1 MTETTAPPVSPAPF
15 AVDRPGKE
23 HRGYTPTFALA
34 SFGLFF
40 AILTP
45 ILGGL
50 SVKIQG
56 LVGLEQAPVQ
66 LGIVTGIGSLFA
78 LVSQPIA
85 GRLSDATMSR
95 FGMRRPWIIA
105 GVVGTFLSFLVVG
118 ISPNIWVLLIGWCGA
133 QLFSNFAQAAEAATL
148 ADQVPEHRRGFVSGL
163 AGAAT
168 PLAILAG
175 AISLQALPNDLL
187 RAVVPATVGL
197 VFGLLFA
204 FVLKDKVR
212 TERRQERMSVL
223 GLLKTFWFNPKKHPD
238 LGWAWLTKAMIMFGY
253 GSVASYLTLFLAT
266 EYGMSIPEQLSFNL
280 TATLVSVAFLVVV
293 SIVGGKLSDKLA
305 RRRIFVSL
313 GGILLA
319 VGVIL
324 LGFSHAF
331 GNDTGL
337 MVILVAE
344 AFIGTGAGLF
354 FAVDQAMCIDVL
366 PDVENTAKDLGV
378 LNIANTLPAMVAPL
392 LAGVIIIPIGQSL
405 FGAGYTLWFVVA
417 GLVAGV
423 GGALVFRIRGVR

>member
-1 MTETTAPPVSPAPF
+1 MSQTTAAPAPF

-23 HRGYTPTFALA
+23 PRGYTPTFALA
-34 SFGLFF
+34 AFGLYF

-50 SVKIQG
+50 SVKLQG
-56 LVGLEQAPVQ
+56 LVSLDQVPVQ
-66 LGIVTGIGSLFA
+66 LGIVTAVGSLFA

-95 FGMRRPWIIA
+95 FGMRRPWIIT

-118 ISPNIWVLLIGWCGA
+118 IAPNMWVLLIGWCGA
-133 QLFSNFAQAAEAATL
+133 QLFSNFAQAAESATL

-163 AGAAT
+163 VGAAT
-168 PLAILAG
+168 PVAILAG
-175 AISLQALPNDLL
+175 AISLNAFPNDFL
-187 RAVVPATVGL
+187 RAVIPATVGL
-197 VFGLLFA
+197 VLGLVFA

-212 TERRQERMSVL
+212 TERREERMSVL
-223 GLLKTFWFNPKKHPD
+223 NLLKTFWFNPKKHPD

-253 GSVASYLTLFLAT
+253 GSVAAYLTLFLAT
-266 EYGMSIPEQLSFNL
+266 SYGMSITEQLSFNL
-280 TATLVSVAFLVVV
+280 TATMVSTVFLIVV
-293 SIVGGKLSDKLA
+293 SIIGGKLSDKMG
-305 RRRIFVSL
+305 RRRVFVAL

-319 VGVIL
+319 VGIIL

-331 GNDTGL
+331 GDSAGL
-337 MVILVAE
+337 VAILVAE
-344 AFIGTGAGLF
+344 AFIGIGGGLF
-354 FAVDQAMCIDVL
+354 FAVDQALCIDVL
-366 PDVENTAKDLGV
+366 PDPENTAKDLGV
-378 LNIANTLPAMVAPL
+378 LNIANTLPAMVVPL
-392 LAGVIIIPIGQSL
+392 IAGILIIPIGQSL
-405 FGAGYTLWFVVA
+405 FGAGYLLWFVFA